1 MAKHSGQNFEIKK
14 KKTKQKNFQPMKT
27 KQKKKNEK
35 QGQTKQKE
43 VKVYYIGIQNFAQL
57 PETWRTQQICWSIF
71 VSCVHDLSHPKSQ
84 SNIMPS
90 YCILF
95 CAHGNLDVLKLLG
108 MRW

>member
-1 MAKHSGQNFEIKK
+1 MAKHSGQNFEKK
-14 KKTKQKNFQPMKT
+14 KKNKT
-27 KQKKKNEK
+27 KEFSTNENQTKKKNEK

>member
-1 MAKHSGQNFEIKK
+1 MKKVDKVNLIKDVENSETFKHWLNI
-14 KKTKQKNFQPMKT
+14 
-27 KQKKKNEK
+27 KKKNEK